1 MASHDGSNE
10 RAFLGRLQRSRPK
23 RQETTQAA
31 RDFRKIATPSEALL
45 WRALRN
51 HQLDGSRFRRQHPI
65 GPFVTDFR
73 CPGHRLIVEVDGGI
87 HSQQVEQDRQRQLML
102 EAQGYRFLRATAE
115 DVEQNLP
122 SILSQIRAALREP
135 HTMPQ

>member
-1 MASHDGSNE
+1 MASHGGSNE
-10 RAFLGRLQRSRPK
+10 PAFLGRLQRSRPK

-31 RDFRKIATPSEALL
+31 RDFRTIATPSEALL

-51 HQLDGSRFRRQHPI
+51 RQLDGIRFRRQHPI
-65 GPFVTDFR
+65 GPFVTDFC
-73 CPGHRLIVEVDGGI
+73 CPDRRLIVEVDGAI
-87 HSQQVEQDRQRQLML
+87 HRGQLEQDRQRQQIL

-122 SILSQIRAALREP
+122 SVLNQIRAALREP
-135 HTMPQ
+135 HTTSQ